1 MRLHGADIDETTTV
15 LEAGLGWIVGWD
27 KPSFVGSEALHRQR
41 ASGVARTI
49 VGFEMR
55 DRAIARH
62 GYIVSVDGEKVGVR
76 VERYSDT
83 VPEKGDRHGLPARR
97 ARHGRRRVRCRRP
110 WTPRPGRDRPVA
122 VLQAPEGLRSMY
134 PPEFKYTK
142 DHEWLGVSDDRA
154 RVGITDYAQTQLG
167 DVVFVELPEI
177 GQRFKQGDQFGSIES
192 VKAVSDLYCPVS
204 GEVVEVNAALVKS
217 PEQVN
222 SDPYGAWMIVLK
234 LANPDEVARLLDNE
248 GYAELVK

>member
-1 MRLHGADIDETTTV
+1 
-15 LEAGLGWIVGWD
+15 
-27 KPSFVGSEALHRQR
+27 
-41 ASGVARTI
+41 
-49 VGFEMR
+49 
-55 DRAIARH
+55 
-62 GYIVSVDGEKVGVR
+62 
-76 VERYSDT
+76 
-83 VPEKGDRHGLPARR
+83 
-97 ARHGRRRVRCRRP
+97 
-110 WTPRPGRDRPVA
+110 
-122 VLQAPEGLRSMY
+122 MY

-177 GQRFKQGDQFGSIES
+177 GQRFKQGDQFGAIES

-204 GEVVEVNAALVKS
+204 GEVVEVNAALVKR

-234 LANPDEVARLLDNE
+234 LANPDEVGRLLDNK